1 MMDIL
6 IFIIFLLCSMAGGYG
21 LEEWLHP
28 WNTHEE
34 RRVGKIITI
43 VSVIVVTTLIT
54 LAAIS
59 KPKPKSIVVDKMYIP
74 SGYTYVWDAK
84 TLEQRIE
91 RRETR
96 YYFIVR
102 KDDGRIVEERVD
114 STTYTN
120 TAVGDKIQLD

>member
-6 IFIIFLLCSMAGGYG
+6 IFIIFLLCSMAGGHG
-21 LEEWLHP
+21 LVEWFHP

-43 VSVIVVTTLIT
+43 VSVIVVTTLIA

-59 KPKPKSIVVDKMYIP
+59 EPKPKLIVVDKMYIP
-74 SGYTYVWDAK
+74 SGYMYVWDAK
-84 TLEQRIE
+84 TLEQSVE

-96 YYFIVR
+96 YYLKVQKGDR
-102 KDDGRIVEERVD
+102 LVEERVD
-114 STTYTN
+114 STTYAN
-120 TAVGDKIQLD
+120 TAVGDRIQLD

>member
-6 IFIIFLLCSMAGGYG
+6 IFIIFLLCSMAGGCG
-21 LEEWLHP
+21 LVEWFHP

-43 VSVIVVTTLIT
+43 VLVIVVTTLIA

-59 KPKPKSIVVDKMYIP
+59 EPKPKSIVVDKMYIP
-74 SGYTYVWDAK
+74 SGYMYVWDTK
-84 TLEQRIE
+84 TLEQSVE

-96 YYFIVR
+96 YYLKVQR
-102 KDDGRIVEERVD
+102 GDRLVEERVD
-114 STTYTN
+114 STTYAN
-120 TAVGDKIQLD
+120 TAVGDRIQLD